1 MQEWLKQP
9 MSRNALIGIGILL
22 GVCILSLAYSHA
34 TRPAL
39 NPVTLLTQSAECL
52 KAALQDKDP
61 RYILKHAAEGKAY
74 LGVARKL
81 ASDSSLQSSG
91 YLPHELEAQ
100 FETLLFD
107 STPSVASTN

>member
-52 KAALQDKDP
+52 RAALQDKDP
-61 RYILKHAAEGKAY
+61 RFVLKHAAEGKAY
-74 LGVARKL
+74 LSIARKL
-81 ASDSSLQSSG
+81 ASDASLQSSG
-91 YLPHELEAQ
+91 FLPQELEKQ
-100 FETLLFD
+100 FEALLAE
-107 STPSVASTN
+107 PA